1 MLIKFNYFQQSCQKT
16 KSEKTGTTGVMGG
29 QVAEEKNKVYI
40 SVIGKA
46 RIEPEGMKKDVL
58 RKDSVGEKVS
68 PLYMGNI

>member
-1 MLIKFNYFQQSCQKT
+1 M
-16 KSEKTGTTGVMGG
+16 
-29 QVAEEKNKVYI
+29 AEEKNKVYI